1 MTSHTLAY
9 RPPLARDALLG
20 FLSQRAIPGVEEIAS
35 GSYRRVAAIDGAIGV
50 VSAQVPTSGSTIEV
64 EIDDSL
70 AQVSEQVLAGV
81 RRLFDLDADP
91 AVIDATLA
99 ADPRLRPLV
108 AGTPGLRVPGAFD
121 GFEIAVR
128 AIIGQQISVAAA
140 RTIAGRIAARLGQ
153 PFPTPAGGLH
163 VAFPRPEALAAAEFD
178 GLGMPASRGA
188 TLVSLA
194 RAICDGRLG
203 LAPDGDH
210 ERSGPRCSRFPVSAR
225 GPPPT
230 WRCAPSA
237 TPMRCPRRISC
248 SARCSERRRRRSA
261 RALSRSSSA
270 RWSPWRAY
278 AVVHLWASA

>member
-1 MTSHTLAY
+1 VSSHTLAY
-9 RPPLARDALLG
+9 RPPLAREALLG
-20 FLSQRAIPGVEEIAS
+20 FLSMRAIPGVEELAS
-35 GSYRRVAAIDGAIGV
+35 GSYRRVAAIDGTIGV
-50 VSAQVPTSGSTIEV
+50 VSVQVPTSGSAIEV

-70 AQVSEQVLAGV
+70 AQVTEQLLAGV

-91 AVIDATLA
+91 AVIDAALS

-108 AGTPGLRVPGAFD
+108 ARTPGLRVPGAFD

-153 PFPTPAGGLH
+153 PLSAAAGGLH
-163 VAFPRPEALAAAEFD
+163 IAFPRPEALAAAAFD

-194 RAICDGRLG
+194 RAICDGRLE
-203 LAPDGDH
+203 LAPDGDR
-210 ERSGPRCSRFPVSAR
+210 EEVRASLLAIPGIGPWTAAYVAMRALGDHDALPASDLVLRQVLGNGAGPVSAR
-225 GPPPT
+225 
-230 WRCAPSA
+230 AVE
-237 TPMRCPRRISC
+237 
-248 SARCSERRRRRSA
+248 ERAS
-261 RALSRSSSA
+261 